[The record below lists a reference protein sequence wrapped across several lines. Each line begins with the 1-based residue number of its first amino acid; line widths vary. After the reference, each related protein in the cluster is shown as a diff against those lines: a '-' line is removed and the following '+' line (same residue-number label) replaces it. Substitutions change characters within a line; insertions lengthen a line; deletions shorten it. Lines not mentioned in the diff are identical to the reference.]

1 MRVVSTVL
9 ALAVSLVMVGN
20 LMAAD
25 KNAARE
31 GRHSGGAILAQ
42 LDEMVQGLNL
52 TDQQKAQFEA
62 IKKEYAP
69 KVKEAGAKMAGILTP
84 EQKQARQ
91 EAMKAAKAAGKSCA
105 EARKEAQAAVK
116 LTGDQKTKLA
126 EVQKANLALRK
137 EIRGKVMAI
146 LTPEQKAQLNA
157 ERKQRRQRN
166 PEGQ

>member
-1 MRVVSTVL
+1 
-9 ALAVSLVMVGN
+9 
-20 LMAAD
+20 
-25 KNAARE
+25 
-31 GRHSGGAILAQ
+31 
-42 LDEMVQGLNL
+42 
-52 TDQQKAQFEA
+52 
-62 IKKEYAP
+62 
-69 KVKEAGAKMAGILTP
+69 MAGILTP

-91 EAMKAAKAAGKSCA
+91 EAMKAAKAAGKSRA